1 MQQIL
6 GSNRQY
12 PLQIF
17 KRDRIDDKFLIF
29 VILKVVPLTLFEFVQ
44 IDPLNWRFVSSPKTH
59 SDNLLGLIAV
69 CRILIYLLA
78 HLSLI
83 IHRKISCLVWLH
95 YQSHLCCHLL
105 GSFILQ
111 GL

>member
-17 KRDRIDDKFLIF
+17 KRDRVYDKFLIL

-59 SDNLLGLIAV
+59 SYYLLRLIAM
-69 CRILIYLLA
+69 CRVLIYLLA

-83 IHRKISCLVWLH
+83 IHREISCLVWPY
-95 YQSHLCCHLL
+95 YQCNLCRHLF
-105 GSFILQ
+105 GSFIL
-111 GL
+111 